1 MSQEDKLITLLQSQ
15 FIVRIDDAYH
25 DGAVDDFLIFIRQIR
40 KLFQNIHL
48 LQYQTV
54 TAFAGNIPEVIG
66 KGKLM
71 SIENIHAENTNN
83 LVVNFVKEDI
93 MAVINDDGIDFDGIS
108 ANTFVYRWSATEEN
122 ADQFIINGEKIPFSS
137 EVTPDEGS
145 FFCKKTYN
153 DLDEAFID
161 YRDNFAPMCRGRALA
176 ESMTKERLFF
186 NPAPEGLLQEAL
198 SEYLRC
204 RLRQCDVK
212 REHNVDTSH
221 PVDIRIRWRDT
232 NHQALVE
239 VKWLGT
245 SLKDGKISTTYTD
258 ARAREGAR
266 QLVSYIDNN
275 QDSFPKDV
283 TVGYLVVYDL
293 RRQHNND
300 VARTT
305 ISRVDANHYK
315 DKEISYDPQYWL
327 DRKDFKKPY
336 RFFVKVSNDT
346 YED

>member
-1 MSQEDKLITLLQSQ
+1 MSLEDKLITLLQKQ

-25 DGAVDDFLIFIRQIR
+25 DGVVDDFIIFIRQIR

-48 LQYQTV
+48 GQYQTV
-54 TAFAGNIPEVIG
+54 TAFAGNIPEVTG
-66 KGKLM
+66 KGRVM
-71 SIENIHAENTNN
+71 AIENIHAEDTEN
-83 LVVNFVKEDI
+83 LVVNFVKEDVT
-93 MAVINDDGIDFDGIS
+93 AVINDNNIDMGAIS
-108 ANTFVYRWSATEEN
+108 ADTFVYRWSATDAH
-122 ADQFIINGEKIPFSS
+122 ADQFIVKGEKILFSS

-145 FFCKKTYN
+145 LFCKKTYN

-176 ESMTKERLFF
+176 ESMTKERFFF
-186 NPAPEGLLQEAL
+186 NSAPEDLLQEAL
-198 SEYLRC
+198 YEYLDS

-221 PVDIRIRWRDT
+221 PVDIIIRWRGT
-232 NHQALVE
+232 NHLALVE

-245 SLKDGKISTTYTD
+245 SLKDGEISTTYTD
-258 ARAREGAR
+258 VRARDGAS
-266 QLVSYIDNN
+266 QLVGYIDNN
-275 QDSFPKDV
+275 QDSYPRDV

-293 RRQHNND
+293 RRRNNND
-300 VARTT
+300 ATRTK
-305 ISRVDANHYK
+305 ISRANANHYK

-327 DRKDFKKPY
+327 NRKDFKKPY
-336 RFFVKVSNDT
+336 RFFVKVSNDA